1 MVEMTMKLSPVRI
14 TTFQNEIYGYYH
26 THGRKLPWRN
36 TTDPYHIVVSE
47 IMLQQTQ
54 VKRVLTKYDEFIRA
68 FPSFVVLSRASLK
81 EVMKVWKGMGYN
93 RRALALLKIA
103 HKVVHEYKG
112 KLPDEEKVLVT
123 FPGIGKATASSVC
136 TFAYN
141 LPTVF
146 IETNIRSVFLYYFFK
161 NKEGIDDKEIIP
173 LIQQTLDVAN
183 PREWYYALMDYGSML
198 KSKIDNP
205 SKKSAHYRTQSR
217 FEGSRRQS
225 RGALLRLLSHHDTIS
240 LLNAGKELG
249 ITQEKVKEIA
259 HTLQEE
265 GFLTLTN
272 TQMRMK
278 E

>member
-1 MVEMTMKLSPVRI
+1 
-14 TTFQNEIYGYYH
+14 
-26 THGRKLPWRN
+26 
-36 TTDPYHIVVSE
+36 
-47 IMLQQTQ
+47 MLQQTQ